1 MLALFVAASL
11 ARASSD
17 PAQGCAASPAVAVL
31 DALARA
37 NPVVE
42 AAGDTWRVLGR
53 SADRQAR
60 VVACVRGAAS
70 KAETVES
77 QWLVEG
83 VGDAHA
89 AVRIG
94 VVSDSSF
101 REAFRDP
108 VKVARSA
115 RLPASLPVWEVCGAW
130 ASGDESNGDRSDN
143 GCRLVVSPVAAR
155 GVENARGQ
163 RIVTFIAAGEHP
175 FELFLTWFDTR
186 STWAATAAGWRVTET
201 WTWREPA
208 GTTPDGPARTPLTQV
223 VDVRWEPAVVAFIV
237 TPVDA
242 CTNLDVA
249 RARLDRNAEGPCV
262 GR

>member
-17 PAQGCAASPAVAVL
+17 PAQGCAASPALAVL
-31 DALARA
+31 DALARGTPA
-37 NPVVE
+37 VD
-42 AAGDTWRVLGR
+42 AAGETWRVLGR
-53 SADRQAR
+53 SNDAR
-60 VVACVRGAAS
+60 TRVLVCARGAAS
-70 KAETVES
+70 TADTVES

-83 VGDAHA
+83 VGDARA

-101 REAFRDP
+101 QEAFRGP

-115 RLPASLPVWEVCGAW
+115 RLPASLPVWEVCGAR
-130 ASGDESNGDRSDN
+130 ASGDASNGDRSDN
-143 GCRLVVSPVAAR
+143 GCRLVVSPNAAR
-155 GVENARGQ
+155 GVENTRGQ

-175 FELFLTWFDTR
+175 LMDFLVSFDTR
-186 STWAATAAGWRVTET
+186 STWGAVADGWRVTET
-201 WTWREPA
+201 WTWRESS
-208 GTTPDGPARTPLTQV
+208 GTAPDGPARTPLTQM
-223 VDVRWEPAVVAFIV
+223 VDVRWDAAVVAFVV
-237 TPVDA
+237 TPVGV